1 MVYASKGQLIDF
13 KPKGTDT
20 VPAMLSPGEFV
31 VNAKSTKQNKGLLQ
45 AINKSKGGMISSPAY
60 MRVGGLVPMSFDEAK
75 RQGYSTRDALTMNS
89 MLQNQA
95 GFRSESMFAPSNFT
109 DQSSGQ
115 GYGGQLSQFYAQ
127 PLGLAE
133 QTKVEGNDMV
143 GSGIRITGRGAMI
156 AAGTAATALGGYAAA
171 PAAIGGGG
179 MLSGSAAL
187 NAGIFG
193 AAMLPA
199 GMEAYSQYTGN
210 DAETMAR
217 FQQASADRFANISE
231 GARMRGET
239 GRLGSAVSQRAVER
253 FTEQRESGAS
263 RDAQRAALGRLARS
277 DEASA
282 GLVQEQARQQELRG
296 QGIDIDPGQTV
307 EEYLSTVEGAEKA
320 RAQAAI
326 ANADERLK
334 VEAFIA
340 KKTKEYQ
347 AAGIDS
353 AEAQKKIQ
361 KDLAKNTKDGVLG
374 GAAAKEAEKEIGR
387 QEELAAK
394 AAKAA
399 RQLQEFNRET
409 ASLTAIMTRAS
420 SSMKRLS
427 SEIDMVI
434 ASTND
439 LVAAYGGQAS
449 ATSAVA
455 ASSAQENLNILKNPT
470 AFSGPELD
478 KALSS
483 SVATLGGG
491 AEVQQ
496 AADLTK
502 ASVAF
507 EKVAP
512 QIRAALAGDDGGM
525 DAEGI
530 RKMVEQGFAGADIP
544 ANIVEDFVD
553 AATQDLAGGEGGTE
567 NIENILKKSE
577 QAQKFLTQ
585 ASELAAKGLKA
596 VAAQSDQV
604 TKSMSRQR
612 QLAGN
617 RDVRAAQQNLDA
629 RQAMGLSTSFE
640 DLVAPSQARVRSLS
654 STEDLTLGTGD
665 DAINLTGTSGTTDP
679 NQVFNNIKEMTA
691 ARETAISDAR
701 AKGPEAETALL
712 ASESFQT
719 LNEQIN
725 ASTRALEML
734 ESDTTAADA
743 ALQKMAAREAQLGEQ
758 ADTAMD
764 LVADPSKALKFI
776 SDAQAFS
783 EVQAGQ
789 GGQMDIGAAQNFL
802 KGLQGTMSEENFGKL
817 RESTARGTARS
828 MGLEREMQP
837 FMPGFASTMEGKLQD
852 PTMNREFQKLQAA
865 GGVQNTAGQ
874 RLEEVEDLKQDKL
887 QQSITEITDKVQ
899 NGMGPIIQQINVELQ
914 TFRDNVAAANGNGAP
929 PPPGGGVLLLL
940 LQ

>member
-1 MVYASKGQLIDF
+1 
-13 KPKGTDT
+13 
-20 VPAMLSPGEFV
+20 
-31 VNAKSTKQNKGLLQ
+31 
-45 AINKSKGGMISSPAY
+45 
-60 MRVGGLVPMSFDEAK
+60 
-75 RQGYSTRDALTMNS
+75 
-89 MLQNQA
+89 
-95 GFRSESMFAPSNFT
+95 
-109 DQSSGQ
+109 
-115 GYGGQLSQFYAQ
+115 
-127 PLGLAE
+127 
-133 QTKVEGNDMV
+133 
-143 GSGIRITGRGAMI
+143 
-156 AAGTAATALGGYAAA
+156 
-171 PAAIGGGG
+171 
-179 MLSGSAAL
+179 
-187 NAGIFG
+187 
-193 AAMLPA
+193 
-199 GMEAYSQYTGN
+199 

-263 RDAQRAALGRLARS
+263 RDAQRAALGRLADS
-277 DEASA
+277 NQASA

-320 RAQAAI
+320 RAQTAI

-340 KKTKEYQ
+340 KKTREYQ
-347 AAGIDS
+347 AAGIDA

-361 KDLAKNTKDGVLG
+361 EDLARDTKTVDGRQVLE
-374 GAAAKEAEKEIGR
+374 GASAREAEKEIGR

-455 ASSAQENLNILKNPT
+455 ASSAQENVNILKNPT
-470 AFSGPELD
+470 AFSEAELN
-478 KALSS
+478 KALGS

-612 QLAGN
+612 ELGGN

-654 STEDLTLGTGD
+654 STQDLAD
-665 DAINLTGTSGTTDP
+665 FNLTGTSGTTDP
-679 NQVFNNIKEMTA
+679 NQIFDNIQQMTA
-691 ARETAISDAR
+691 ARET
-701 AKGPEAETALL
+701 
-712 ASESFQT
+712 
-719 LNEQIN
+719 
-725 ASTRALEML
+725 
-734 ESDTTAADA
+734 
-743 ALQKMAAREAQLGEQ
+743 
-758 ADTAMD
+758 
-764 LVADPSKALKFI
+764 
-776 SDAQAFS
+776 
-783 EVQAGQ
+783 
-789 GGQMDIGAAQNFL
+789 
-802 KGLQGTMSEENFGKL
+802 
-817 RESTARGTARS
+817 
-828 MGLEREMQP
+828 
-837 FMPGFASTMEGKLQD
+837 
-852 PTMNREFQKLQAA
+852 
-865 GGVQNTAGQ
+865 
-874 RLEEVEDLKQDKL
+874 
-887 QQSITEITDKVQ
+887 
-899 NGMGPIIQQINVELQ
+899 
-914 TFRDNVAAANGNGAP
+914 
-929 PPPGGGVLLLL
+929 
-940 LQ
+940 